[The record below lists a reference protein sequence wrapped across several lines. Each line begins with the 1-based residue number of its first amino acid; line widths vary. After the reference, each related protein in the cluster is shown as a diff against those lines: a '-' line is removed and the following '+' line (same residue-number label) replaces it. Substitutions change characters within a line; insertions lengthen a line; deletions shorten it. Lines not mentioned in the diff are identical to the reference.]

1 MKRNS
6 QAPSP
11 WLGQPRLHRQI
22 TFDGLTFD
30 LFRQAKAF
38 LSDEWGAELT
48 NSGALR
54 LLILSHPQIQ
64 KLEEADERV

>member
-1 MKRNS
+1 MKPNTLS
-6 QAPSP
+6 PIP
-11 WLGQPRLHRQI
+11 WLGKPRIYRQI

-38 LSDEWGAELT
+38 LSDEWGTELT

-54 LLILSHPQIQ
+54 MLILSHPQIQ
-64 KLEEADERV
+64 KLEEADERR